1 MIDCLAYFI
10 ASHQVH
16 TRVNTLMKHTKLFIQ
31 NIIHPHASLF
41 NNSAEVPD
49 QIMRIMQPTCTCF
62 VQVYW
67 GAEGDSF
74 KAAYKKKKVLVKL
87 PK

>member
-1 MIDCLAYFI
+1 M
-10 ASHQVH
+10 QVYLI
-16 TRVNTLMKHTKLFIQ
+16 T
-31 NIIHPHASLF
+31 
-41 NNSAEVPD
+41 AEVPD

-67 GAEGDSF
+67 GAERDSF
-74 KAAYKKKKVLVKL
+74 KAAYKEKKVLVKL